1 VGIGA
6 NVRPSKT
13 TINKEIRMGKCIPV
27 LMVCMV
33 SLAAGGAATADAPQ
47 NIAGKTVECPAARSQ
62 PCDADS
68 CAYPCELVLRLPV
81 GATYV
86 GTHYF
91 TSADS
96 PNDRGAPYETGLKEL
111 PKARFAQAVHALN
124 QNHEDVVTVYF
135 YNRADHTRKVA
146 ISVDYTAR

>member
-1 VGIGA
+1 VGKTLAVSLIGA
-6 NVRPSKT
+6 
-13 TINKEIRMGKCIPV
+13 
-27 LMVCMV
+27 
-33 SLAAGGAATADAPQ
+33 LAAVASMTAVAADGSQ
-47 NIAGKTVECPAARSQ
+47 NIAGKTVECPPARSQ

-68 CAYPCELVLRLPV
+68 CAYRCELILRLPV
-81 GATYV
+81 GARYGT
-86 GTHYF
+86 THYF

-135 YNRADHTRKVA
+135 YNRADRTRQVA
-146 ISVDYTAR
+146 ISLDYTLP

>member
-1 VGIGA
+1 MA
-6 NVRPSKT
+6 KH
-13 TINKEIRMGKCIPV
+13 IPLLSICV
-27 LMVCMV
+27 ASIL
-33 SLAAGGAATADAPQ
+33 SLSAAAADAPQ
-47 NIAGKTVECPAARSQ
+47 NIAGKTVECPGARSQ

-68 CAYPCELVLRLPV
+68 CAYRCELILRLPV

-86 GTHYF
+86 DTHYF

-111 PKARFAQAVHALN
+111 PKARFTQAVHALD

-135 YNRADHTRKVA
+135 YNRADHVRKVA
-146 ISVDYTAR
+146 ISVDYASR

>member
-1 VGIGA
+1 MAKHIPLFTICVASILSLSAGA
-6 NVRPSKT
+6 
-13 TINKEIRMGKCIPV
+13 
-27 LMVCMV
+27 
-33 SLAAGGAATADAPQ
+33 ADAPQ
-47 NIAGKTVECPAARSQ
+47 NIAGKTVECPGARSQ

-68 CAYPCELVLRLPV
+68 CAYRCELILRLPV

-86 GTHYF
+86 NTHYF

-111 PKARFAQAVHALN
+111 PKARFTQAVHALD

-135 YNRADHTRKVA
+135 YNRADRPRKVA
-146 ISVDYTAR
+146 ISADYTAH

>member
-1 VGIGA
+1 
-6 NVRPSKT
+6 
-13 TINKEIRMGKCIPV
+13 MGKSTPILAGC
-27 LMVCMV
+27 LA
-33 SLAAGGAATADAPQ
+33 SLVWVAAGAADTPQ
-47 NIAGKTVECPAARSQ
+47 NMAGKTVECPGTRSQ

-68 CAYPCELVLRLPV
+68 CAYRCEVILRLPV

-91 TSADS
+91 TSADY

-111 PKARFAQAVHALN
+111 PKARFAQAVHALD

-135 YNRADHTRKVA
+135 YNRADHTRQVA
-146 ISVDYTAR
+146 ISVDYTPR

>member
-1 VGIGA
+1 MDRYSPIFA
-6 NVRPSKT
+6 
-13 TINKEIRMGKCIPV
+13 
-27 LMVCMV
+27 VCLA
-33 SLAAGGAATADAPQ
+33 SLAALGAGAADAPQ
-47 NIAGKTVECPAARSQ
+47 NMAGKTVECPGARSQ

-68 CAYPCELVLRLPV
+68 CAYPCELILRLPV

-91 TSADS
+91 TSADY

-111 PKARFAQAVHALN
+111 SKARFSQAVHALN

-135 YNRADHTRKVA
+135 YNRADHTRQVA
-146 ISVDYTAR
+146 ISVDYTSP

>member
-1 VGIGA
+1 
-6 NVRPSKT
+6 
-13 TINKEIRMGKCIPV
+13 MGKSAPILAGCV
-27 LMVCMV
+27 ASLVWV
-33 SLAAGGAATADAPQ
+33 SAGAADTPQ
-47 NIAGKTVECPAARSQ
+47 NMAGKTVECPGTRSQ

-68 CAYPCELVLRLPV
+68 CAYRCEVILRLPV

-91 TSADS
+91 TSADY

-111 PKARFAQAVHALN
+111 PKARFAQAVHALD

-135 YNRADHTRKVA
+135 YNRADHTRQVA
-146 ISVDYTAR
+146 ISVDYTSR

>member
-1 VGIGA
+1 
-6 NVRPSKT
+6 
-13 TINKEIRMGKCIPV
+13 MGKSTPI
-27 LMVCMV
+27 LAGCMA
-33 SLAAGGAATADAPQ
+33 SLAWVAAGAADTPQ
-47 NIAGKTVECPAARSQ
+47 NMAGKTVECPGTRSQ

-68 CAYPCELVLRLPV
+68 CAYRCEVILRLPV

-111 PKARFAQAVHALN
+111 PKARFAQAVHALD

-135 YNRADHTRKVA
+135 YNRADHTRQVA
-146 ISVDYTAR
+146 ISVDYTSR

>member
-1 VGIGA
+1 
-6 NVRPSKT
+6 
-13 TINKEIRMGKCIPV
+13 MGKYIPLLTICV
-27 LMVCMV
+27 GSAVWL
-33 SLAAGGAATADAPQ
+33 SAGAAEAPQ
-47 NIAGKTVECPAARSQ
+47 NIAGKTVECPGARSQ

-68 CAYPCELVLRLPV
+68 CAYRCELILRLPV

-86 GTHYF
+86 DTHYF

-111 PKARFAQAVHALN
+111 SLARFTQAVHALD

-135 YNRADHTRKVA
+135 YNRANHVRKVA
-146 ISVDYTAR
+146 ISVDYTSH

>member
-1 VGIGA
+1 
-6 NVRPSKT
+6 
-13 TINKEIRMGKCIPV
+13 MGKFTPV
-27 LMVCMV
+27 LAVCMA
-33 SLAAGGAATADAPQ
+33 SLAWAGAGAADAPE
-47 NIAGKTVECPAARSQ
+47 NIAGKTVECPGARSQ

-68 CAYPCELVLRLPV
+68 CAYRCELILRLPV

-86 GTHYF
+86 ATHYF
-91 TSADS
+91 TSADY

-146 ISVDYTAR
+146 ISVDYTSH

>member
-1 VGIGA
+1 MTM
-6 NVRPSKT
+6 SK
-13 TINKEIRMGKCIPV
+13 NAP
-27 LMVCMV
+27 L
-33 SLAAGGAATADAPQ
+33 LAAGLASLVGIAAVAADAPQ
-47 NIAGKTVECPAARSQ
+47 NIAGKTVECPGARSQ

-68 CAYPCELVLRLPV
+68 CAYRCELILRLPV

-91 TSADS
+91 TSADY

-111 PKARFAQAVHALN
+111 SKARFAQAVHALN

-135 YNRADHTRKVA
+135 YNRADHTRQVA
-146 ISVDYTAR
+146 ISVDYTSR

>member
-1 VGIGA
+1 MRNNTPIFAGCLASLVWLGA
-6 NVRPSKT
+6 
-13 TINKEIRMGKCIPV
+13 
-27 LMVCMV
+27 
-33 SLAAGGAATADAPQ
+33 GAADTSQ
-47 NIAGKTVECPAARSQ
+47 NIAGKTVECPGTRSV

-68 CAYPCELVLRLPV
+68 CANRCELILRLPA

-91 TSADS
+91 TSADY

-111 PKARFAQAVHALN
+111 PKARFAQAVHALD

-135 YNRADHTRKVA
+135 YNRADHTRQVA
-146 ISVDYTAR
+146 ISVDYTPR

>member
-1 VGIGA
+1 
-6 NVRPSKT
+6 
-13 TINKEIRMGKCIPV
+13 MGRYISILAICAA
-27 LMVCMV
+27 
-33 SLAAGGAATADAPQ
+33 SLAAAGAGAADAPQ
-47 NIAGKTVECPAARSQ
+47 NMAGKTVECPGARSQ

-68 CAYPCELVLRLPV
+68 CAYRCELILRLPV

-111 PKARFAQAVHALN
+111 PKARFVQAIHALN

-135 YNRADHTRKVA
+135 YNRADHTRQVA
-146 ISVDYTAR
+146 ISVDYTAG

>member
-1 VGIGA
+1 MAKYISIISICAASLIGTLG
-6 NVRPSKT
+6 V
-13 TINKEIRMGKCIPV
+13 
-27 LMVCMV
+27 
-33 SLAAGGAATADAPQ
+33 AAADAPQ
-47 NIAGKTVECPAARSQ
+47 NIAGKTVECPGAQSKS
-62 PCDADS
+62 CDADS
-68 CAYPCELVLRLPV
+68 CAYRCELILRLPV

-111 PKARFAQAVHALN
+111 PNARFTQAVHALN

-135 YNRADHTRKVA
+135 YNRADHTRQVA
-146 ISVDYTAR
+146 ISVDYTSH

>member
-1 VGIGA
+1 MAKHI
-6 NVRPSKT
+6 PLL
-13 TINKEIRMGKCIPV
+13 TICVASI
-27 LMVCMV
+27 L
-33 SLAAGGAATADAPQ
+33 SLSAVAADAPQ

-68 CAYPCELVLRLPV
+68 CAYRCELILRLPV

-86 GTHYF
+86 DTHYF

-111 PKARFAQAVHALN
+111 PKARFTQAVHALD

-135 YNRADHTRKVA
+135 YNRADHSRKVA
-146 ISVDYTAR
+146 ISADYTSH

>member
-1 VGIGA
+1 MAKHIPFFTICVASILSLSAGA
-6 NVRPSKT
+6 
-13 TINKEIRMGKCIPV
+13 
-27 LMVCMV
+27 
-33 SLAAGGAATADAPQ
+33 ADAPQ
-47 NIAGKTVECPAARSQ
+47 NIAGKTVECPGARSQ

-68 CAYPCELVLRLPV
+68 CAYRCELILRLPV

-86 GTHYF
+86 DTHYF

-111 PKARFAQAVHALN
+111 PKARFTQAVHALD

-135 YNRADHTRKVA
+135 YNRADHVRKVA
-146 ISVDYTAR
+146 ISVDYASR

>member
-1 VGIGA
+1 MTKYTPMYALCVGSVLCMSAGA
-6 NVRPSKT
+6 
-13 TINKEIRMGKCIPV
+13 
-27 LMVCMV
+27 
-33 SLAAGGAATADAPQ
+33 ADAPH
-47 NIAGKTVECPAARSQ
+47 NIAGKTVECPGARSQ

-68 CAYPCELVLRLPV
+68 CAYRCELILRLPV

-86 GTHYF
+86 DTHYF

-111 PKARFAQAVHALN
+111 PKARFTQAVHALN

-135 YNRADHTRKVA
+135 YNRAERSRKVA
-146 ISVDYTAR
+146 ISVDYTSR

>member
-1 VGIGA
+1 MDRYSPLFA
-6 NVRPSKT
+6 
-13 TINKEIRMGKCIPV
+13 
-27 LMVCMV
+27 VCLA
-33 SLAAGGAATADAPQ
+33 SLAAVGAGAADAPQ
-47 NIAGKTVECPAARSQ
+47 NMAGKTVECPGARSQ

-68 CAYPCELVLRLPV
+68 CAYRCELILRLPV

-91 TSADS
+91 TSADY

-111 PKARFAQAVHALN
+111 SKARFSQAVHALN

-135 YNRADHTRKVA
+135 YNRADHTRQVA
-146 ISVDYTAR
+146 ISVDYTSP